1 MAAIMILLLLAFMS
15 IFIILELVGKWQV
28 FRKMG
33 IAPWKC
39 LIPYYSTYVAYRAV
53 WSVQFFWAW
62 LVLELSSSFL
72 PSPFALELRFL
83 VRLIAFVVL
92 VLLTV
97 CNVLFCYQLSRAF
110 GEGIAFT
117 VGLFLIPWIFY
128 LILGF
133 SSRMQFRGNRY
144 LQG

>member
-1 MAAIMILLLLAFMS
+1 MAAIMILLLLALTS
-15 IFIILELVGKWQV
+15 IFIVLELMGRWQV
-28 FRKMG
+28 YRKMG

-39 LIPYYSTYVAYRAV
+39 LIPYYSTYVTYRAV

-62 LVLELSSSFL
+62 LVLELASSFL

>member
-1 MAAIMILLLLAFMS
+1 MAAIMILLLLGFMS
-15 IFIILELVGKWQV
+15 MFIILELVGKWQV

-53 WSVQFFWAW
+53 WSAQLFWAW
-62 LVLELSSSFL
+62 LVLDLASSFL

-117 VGLFLIPWIFY
+117 ARRLL
-128 LILGF
+128 
-133 SSRMQFRGNRY
+133 
-144 LQG
+144 

>member
-1 MAAIMILLLLAFMS
+1 MAAIMILLLLALTS
-15 IFIILELVGKWQV
+15 IFIVLELMGRWQV
-28 FRKMG
+28 YRKMG

-62 LVLELSSSFL
+62 LVLVLLDSFL
-72 PSPFALELRFL
+72 PSPFAPELRVF
-83 VRLIAFVVL
+83 VRLIAFAVL
-92 VLLTV
+92 MLLTI

-110 GEGIAFT
+110 GEGVALTI
-117 VGLFLIPWIFY
+117 GLFLVPWLFY

-133 SSRMQFRGNRY
+133 SSQFQYRGNQY
-144 LQG
+144 LPG

>member
-62 LVLELSSSFL
+62 LVLELASSFL

-92 VLLTV
+92 VLSTV

>member
-1 MAAIMILLLLAFMS
+1 MAAIMILLLLALMS
-15 IFIILELVGKWQV
+15 IFIVLELMGRWQV
-28 FRKMG
+28 YRKMG

-62 LVLELSSSFL
+62 LVLELASSFL

>member
-1 MAAIMILLLLAFMS
+1 MAAIIILLLLAFMS

-62 LVLELSSSFL
+62 LVLELASSFL

>member
-1 MAAIMILLLLAFMS
+1 MAAIMILLLLALTS
-15 IFIILELVGKWQV
+15 IFIVLELMGRWQV
-28 FRKMG
+28 YRKMG

-62 LVLELSSSFL
+62 LVLVLLDSFL
-72 PSPFALELRFL
+72 PSPFAPELRVF
-83 VRLIAFVVL
+83 VRLIAFAVL
-92 VLLTV
+92 MLLTI

>member
-62 LVLELSSSFL
+62 LMLELVSSFL

>member
-62 LVLELSSSFL
+62 LVLELASSFL

-117 VGLFLIPWIFY
+117 VGLFLIPWILY

>member
-53 WSVQFFWAW
+53 WSVLFFWAW
-62 LVLELSSSFL
+62 LVLELASSFL

>member
-62 LVLELSSSFL
+62 LVLELASSFL

-117 VGLFLIPWIFY
+117 VGLFLITWIFY

>member
-62 LVLELSSSFL
+62 LMLELVSSFL
-72 PSPFALELRFL
+72 PSPFELELRFL

>member
-1 MAAIMILLLLAFMS
+1 MAAIMILLLLALTS
-15 IFIILELVGKWQV
+15 IFIVLELMGKWQV

-62 LVLELSSSFL
+62 LMLELVSSFL

>member
-62 LVLELSSSFL
+62 LMLELVSSFL
-72 PSPFALELRFL
+72 PSPFELELRFL

-117 VGLFLIPWIFY
+117 VGLSLIPWIFY

-133 SSRMQFRGNRY
+133 SSRMQYRGNRY